1 MKISLSSILII
12 LLFSS
17 CEIQQQEHVTPL
29 PKDDESTAKTP
40 TKPSKVIQDT
50 KKVIR
55 YNSPQKISPKQDI
68 DKSFEN
74 ISGEIIRGKAIH
86 PFPKENLLN

>member
-1 MKISLSSILII
+1 MKISLPSILLT

-17 CEIQQQEHVTPL
+17 CETHQQEHIMPL
-29 PKDDESTAKTP
+29 PKDDNSTAKTSS
-40 TKPSKVIQDT
+40 KPLKVIEET

-55 YNSPQKISPKQDI
+55 YNTPRIISPKQDK

>member
-1 MKISLSSILII
+1 MKISLSLILII

-17 CEIQQQEHVTPL
+17 CETQQQEHIMPL
-29 PKDDESTAKTP
+29 PKMIIRLQNLF
-40 TKPSKVIQDT
+40 KPLKVIQDT

-55 YNSPQKISPKQDI
+55 YNPTQQISPKQDI
-68 DKSFEN
+68 GKSFEN

>member
-1 MKISLSSILII
+1 MKISLSHILII

-17 CEIQQQEHVTPL
+17 CETQQQEHIMPL
-29 PKDDESTAKTP
+29 PKNDNSTAKTSS
-40 TKPSKVIQDT
+40 KPLKVIQDT